1 MKKLEGQIYCIDFD
15 GTCVTHD
22 FPIVGKDAPHAERVL
37 KKMVSSGAKLI
48 LWTMRDKKYL
58 QDAVDWFKEKEI
70 PLWAIQQNPEQHSWT
85 TSPKAYCHNYI
96 DDIAL
101 GCPLLTENHSRPY
114 VDWLKI
120 EKLLF

>member
-1 MKKLEGQIYCIDFD
+1 MKLRELLEIILAPQL
-15 GTCVTHD
+15 V
-22 FPIVGKDAPHAERVL
+22 KD
-37 KKMVSSGAKLI
+37 
-48 LWTMRDKKYL
+48 
-58 QDAVDWFKEKEI
+58 KEI
-70 PLWAIQQNPEQHSWT
+70 PLGAIQQNPEQHSWT

-96 DDIAL
+96 DDMAL